1 MTISNNV
8 YDSYNLYYIE
18 IVSTT
23 IKRFLIHQFEFKN
36 NITIPNN
43 VYDSYNSRWNSLND
57 NIEILI
63 WIWK

>member
-1 MTISNNV
+1 MYTTHIIHV
-8 YDSYNLYYIE
+8 E

-63 WIWK
+63 